1 LSSED
6 GVREEEYG
14 VEVSMKISKQ
24 GRLIETKNIDF
35 GTMKESQLKGL
46 TDLFSMMAANIEYLK
61 KLAPQFEKLEKGK
74 PNYLQ

>member
-1 LSSED
+1 LSSE
-6 GVREEEYG
+6 GGSPEEEYR
-14 VEVSMKISKQ
+14 VEVSMKISKH
-24 GRLIETKNIDF
+24 GSIVETKNIDF
-35 GTMKESQLKGL
+35 GIMKESQLKGL